1 VAEIIIKNFYN
12 SDHPNGESSVQTLS
26 LCGADRSNDLRKLK
40 KTFSTKNQEE

>member
-12 SDHPNGESSVQTLS
+12 SDGESSVQTLS

-40 KTFSTKNQEE
+40 KNILDQKSRGMIL